1 MDIIDFR
8 KSYPALLVPL
18 QSWNAF
24 EDFSDQQPFQSVLR
38 SSNQDALHHSS
49 TSDQFLNLNVLEV
62 AIYLFILVLM
72 WLL

>member
-24 EDFSDQQPFQSVLR
+24 EDFSDQQPFQNVPK
-38 SSNQDALHHSS
+38 SSNQNQDALHHSS
-49 TSDQFLNLNVLEV
+49 TSDEFLNLNVLEV
-62 AIYLFILVLM
+62 AIYLLC
-72 WLL
+72 